1 MNVAQR
7 ALTVVIALPVAVGRR
22 AGEEAVSIWHDA
34 QVLTGNGRA
43 SQVSPAGVTSS
54 SAESLSTSAK
64 SISTPAGPNLPTP
77 SAQKV
82 YFAWYGGLGAM
93 TVLRFIEWRLAAV
106 VAVAHTVERYG
117 HRQRVR
123 EFVEGLDSGF

>member
-1 MNVAQR
+1 MWR
-7 ALTVVIALPVAVGRR
+7 
-22 AGEEAVSIWHDA
+22 DA
-34 QVLTGNGRA
+34 QALAGNHPDVA
-43 SQVSPAGVTSS
+43 SAAPARSP
-54 SAESLSTSAK
+54 
-64 SISTPAGPNLPTP
+64 STPPRPSLPTP

-82 YFAWYGGLGAM
+82 YLAWYGGLGAM
-93 TVLRFIEWRLAAV
+93 TIMRFIEWRLAAV